1 MISIVVF
8 HVLMVLLGLGIWS
21 RAVPEELV
29 SSDARLSAQ
38 NDRNY
43 HAPPLEQVRM
53 IALIWIGSTIVIVD
67 GSLLLLVLIT
77 KLSYSG

>member
-8 HVLMVLLGLGIWS
+8 HFLMALLGLGIWI
-21 RAVPEELV
+21 RAVPEQLV
-29 SSDARLSAQ
+29 STMLGYLHSTIGITP
-38 NDRNY
+38 
-43 HAPPLEQVRM
+43 PPLKKVRT

-67 GSLLLLVLIT
+67 GSLLLLMLIT

>member
-8 HVLMVLLGLGIWS
+8 HVLMALLGLGIWS
-21 RAVPEELV
+21 RAVPEQLV
-29 SSDARLSAQ
+29 SAMLGYLHSTIGITP
-38 NDRNY
+38 
-43 HAPPLEQVRM
+43 PPLEKVRM

-67 GSLLLLVLIT
+67 GSLLLLMLIT